1 MIKTATGAQRY
12 NNRMQNIFDNA
23 KVLKEKYPTIHC
35 NRCDEL
41 FTGTKEIFGTRKQ
54 EVITINHRCI

>member
-12 NNRMQNIFDNA
+12 NNRLHKIFENA
-23 KVLKEKYPTIHC
+23 KALKEKYPTMHC
-35 NRCDEL
+35 DRCDKL
-41 FTGTKEIFGTRKQ
+41 FTGTKELFGTRRE